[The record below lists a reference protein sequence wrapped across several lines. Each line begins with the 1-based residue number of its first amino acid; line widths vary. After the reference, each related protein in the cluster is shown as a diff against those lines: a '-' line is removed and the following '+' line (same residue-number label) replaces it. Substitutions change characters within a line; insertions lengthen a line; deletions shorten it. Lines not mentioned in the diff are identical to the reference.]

1 MKKTDKPRGPGGSPS
16 ERARR
21 TTADEDLEKMIADM
35 RNQSDNMREQMMQIE
50 DERRAEL
57 ALYDG
62 RMQRARQECHEFD
75 QQYNHVLDCW
85 RRAEERSRT
94 FEMEM
99 RSEINLFHE
108 VRGYLG
114 EMQQQ
119 LAQVSQEDYG
129 AGLRTK
135 ELETIITRER
145 EETQNMMS
153 VISQETYQECTELRE
168 RGDKIFVEASEA
180 IAQKDIQQ
188 YQEREII
195 TDEAM
200 VLKRQNDTLL
210 NELGQWQNDATQA
223 IQFARAEQRSLNDNR
238 ARMTEEENSIRNLSG
253 ELNMA
258 QTYFNL
264 EKPRADQL
272 QENMEEDRSRYDRR
286 LSLVMANPAVRNQGT
301 NNVDMASK
309 IEIQNL
315 RQELAAAQNSI
326 VVSNQPPNIANT
338 HEEEQLVAR
347 LKTLEDENQEM
358 KSNGAFDFWRKKWS
372 EDRDERLEFE
382 RKYREARDE
391 ARAEKEM
398 FAKEEERSRRKGEDV
413 DRLRGERD
421 EWREYYDNLFE
432 GWAEGGEEEVHDA
445 EEIHEARSTISEAAV
460 SEIDHGSSSRIS
472 RKEADKVIVP
482 NWPKIHELEF
492 WKSQV
497 TANIVAACGDL
508 DHEAWISWVAPA
520 FRMSPEIDGKL
531 AKSGDS
537 RFNSIDVKLAS
548 ALMTML
554 QNGGEQARE
563 VLNEARLKMAK
574 GCRGDNPTILK
585 GRQLLAMV
593 VDSFRSASNTD
604 LVFTIKHLY
613 DLRYPGDNELV
624 MFKSQWNEV
633 LECMRPGDVPNKVAL
648 RDILYDKVKG
658 SKLMAFDLHYYEVKE
673 DHHADKTY
681 DYLLKMI
688 SKHIRSSVRRRIG
701 KPKLRV

>member
-1 MKKTDKPRGPGGSPS
+1 MSSTDTFSFENAVPAEAMDSSLNESNESSVVQSSYDGIGSYSHVTSVQRSESVRRSRQIEDADPNSRSSGAQGSRRVRNARSSSSQRTDKRLNVRKPDKPRGPGGSPGG
-16 ERARR
+16 RARR
-21 TTADEDLEKMIADM
+21 TTADEDLEKMIEDM
-35 RNQSDNMREQMMQIE
+35 KDQGDQLREQMMHIE

-57 ALYDG
+57 VLYDS
-62 RMQRARQECHEFD
+62 RMQRARQERQEFD

-85 RRAEERSRT
+85 RRAEERSKT
-94 FEMEM
+94 FEMEL

-129 AGLRTK
+129 AGLRIK

-145 EETQNMMS
+145 EETQNMVS
-153 VISQETYQECTELRE
+153 VIASETHQECTELRE

-188 YQEREII
+188 FQEREII

-210 NELGQWQNDATQA
+210 SELGQSQNDAIQA
-223 IQFARAEQRSLNDNR
+223 IQFARGEQQSLSNARN
-238 ARMTEEENSIRNLSG
+238 RMTEKENSIRNLSG

-264 EKPRADQL
+264 EKSRADQL
-272 QENMEEDRSRYDRR
+272 RESMEEDRNRYERR

-301 NNVDMASK
+301 SNVDMASK

-315 RQELAAAQNSI
+315 RQELATAQSAI
-326 VVSNQPPNIANT
+326 VVSNQPPNATNDL
-338 HEEEQLVAR
+338 EEEQMVAR
-347 LKTLEDENQEM
+347 LQALENENQEL
-358 KSNGAFDFWRKKWS
+358 KSNGSFDFWRKKWS
-372 EDRDERLEFE
+372 ETRDEQREFE
-382 RKYREARDE
+382 RKFRDARDE
-391 ARAEKEM
+391 AREERDM
-398 FAKEEERSRRKGEDV
+398 FKEEEEEEQSRRRGENV
-413 DRLRGERD
+413 DR
-421 EWREYYDNLFE
+421 FE
-432 GWAEGGEEEVHDA
+432 GWAEEGEEESHGA
-445 EEIHEARSTISEAAV
+445 EAHEARSTVSETAV
-460 SEIDHGSSSRIS
+460 SEIEHGSSSRIS
-472 RKEADKVIVP
+472 RKGADKVIIP

-497 TANIVAACGDL
+497 TANIVAASGDL
-508 DHEAWISWVAPA
+508 DHEAWISWISPT
-520 FRMSPEIDGKL
+520 FKISPEIDGSL

-613 DLRYPGDNELV
+613 DLR
-624 MFKSQWNEV
+624 
-633 LECMRPGDVPNKVAL
+633 
-648 RDILYDKVKG
+648 
-658 SKLMAFDLHYYEVKE
+658 
-673 DHHADKTY
+673 
-681 DYLLKMI
+681 
-688 SKHIRSSVRRRIG
+688 
-701 KPKLRV
+701 